1 MTDAVSPEGGR
12 PPTPPGNA
20 AVSPEGGR
28 PPTPP
33 GNAAVLTE
41 EDGAVLVITINRPEA
56 RNAVNGEVARGIA
69 AAVDELDSRKDL
81 SIGILTGAG
90 GTFCAGMDL
99 KGFLT
104 GDNPTV
110 EGRGFAGITERPAAK
125 PLIAAVEGYALAGGC
140 EVALSCDMIVAAK
153 DAQFGLPEPKRGLV
167 AAGGGLLR
175 LPQRIPFHIAMEI
188 ALTGDKYP
196 AERMAELGFV
206 NRLAESG
213 GALAAAKE
221 LALKVAENAP
231 LALAATKKVIVESA
245 DWSSD
250 EAWKKQQDIVLPV
263 FTSKDA
269 QEGPAAFAEKRKP
282 NWKGE

>member
-12 PPTPPGNA
+12 PPTPPGN
-20 AVSPEGGR
+20 P
-28 PPTPP
+28 
-33 GNAAVLTE
+33 AVLTE

-69 AAVDELDSRKDL
+69 AAVEELETRKDL

-104 GDNPTV
+104 GDNPVV
-110 EGRGFAGITERPAAK
+110 EGRGFAGLTERPPAK
-125 PLIAAVEGYALAGGC
+125 PMIAAIEGYALAGGC
-140 EVALSCDMIVAAK
+140 EVALSCDMIVAAR

-175 LPQRIPFHIAMEI
+175 LPQRIPYHIAMEI

-245 DWSSD
+245 DWTTE
-250 EAWKKQQDIVLPV
+250 EAWKKQQEITLPV

>member
-1 MTDAVSPEGGR
+1 MSE
-12 PPTPPGNA
+12 
-20 AVSPEGGR
+20 
-28 PPTPP
+28 
-33 GNAAVLTE
+33 AVLTE

-56 RNAVNGEVARGIA
+56 KNAVNGAVAQGIA
-69 AAVDELDSRKDL
+69 AAIDELDSRKDL

-110 EGRGFAGITERPAAK
+110 EGRGFAGIVERPAAK

-140 EVALSCDMIVAAK
+140 EVALSCDMVVASR

-206 NRLAESG
+206 NRLTEPG
-213 GALAAAKE
+213 QALAGAKE
-221 LALKVAENAP
+221 LAAKVAENAP
-231 LALAATKKVIVESA
+231 LALAATKKIIVESP
-245 DWSSD
+245 DWD
-250 EAWKKQQDIVLPV
+250 TAQAWQKQQEITLPV

-282 NWKGE
+282 VWKGE

>member
-1 MTDAVSPEGGR
+1 MSD
-12 PPTPPGNA
+12 
-20 AVSPEGGR
+20 
-28 PPTPP
+28 
-33 GNAAVLTE
+33 AVLTE
-41 EDGAVLVITINRPEA
+41 EDGAVLTITINRPEA
-56 RNAVNGEVARGIA
+56 KNAVNSAVAQGIA
-69 AAVDELDSRKDL
+69 AAMEELDTRKDL

-104 GDNPTV
+104 GDNPIV
-110 EGRGFAGITERPAAK
+110 EGRGFAGIVERPSTK

-140 EVALSCDMIVAAK
+140 EVALACDMVVAAR

-175 LPQRIPFHIAMEI
+175 LPQRIPFHIAMEM
-188 ALTGDKYP
+188 ALTGDKYA

-206 NRLAESG
+206 NRLTEPG

-221 LALKVAENAP
+221 LALKVGENAP
-231 LALAATKKVIVESA
+231 LALAATKKVIVESP
-245 DWSSD
+245 DWSHA
-250 EAWKKQQDIVLPV
+250 ETWQKQQEITLPV

>member
-1 MTDAVSPEGGR
+1 MSD
-12 PPTPPGNA
+12 
-20 AVSPEGGR
+20 
-28 PPTPP
+28 
-33 GNAAVLTE
+33 AVLTE
-41 EDGAVLVITINRPEA
+41 EDGAVLTITINRPEA
-56 RNAVNGEVARGIA
+56 KNAVNSAVAQGIA
-69 AAVDELDSRKDL
+69 AAMEELDTRKDL

-104 GDNPTV
+104 GDNPIV
-110 EGRGFAGITERPAAK
+110 EGRGFAGIVERPSTK

-140 EVALSCDMIVAAK
+140 EVALSCDMVVAAK

-175 LPQRIPFHIAMEI
+175 LPQRIPFHIAMEM
-188 ALTGDKYP
+188 ALTGDKYA

-206 NRLAESG
+206 NRLTEPG

-221 LALKVAENAP
+221 LAAKVGENAP
-231 LALAATKKVIVESA
+231 LALAATKKIIVESP
-245 DWSSD
+245 DWSD
-250 EAWKKQQDIVLPV
+250 AETWHKQQEITLPV

>member
-1 MTDAVSPEGGR
+1 MSE
-12 PPTPPGNA
+12 
-20 AVSPEGGR
+20 
-28 PPTPP
+28 
-33 GNAAVLTE
+33 AVLTE

-56 RNAVNGEVARGIA
+56 RNAVNSAVAQGIA
-69 AAVDELDSRKDL
+69 KALDELDSRKDL

-110 EGRGFAGITERPAAK
+110 EGRGFAGIVERPAAK
-125 PLIAAVEGYALAGGC
+125 PLIAAVEGFALAGGC
-140 EVALSCDMIVAAK
+140 EVALSCDMVVAAR

-196 AERMAELGFV
+196 ADRMAELGFV
-206 NRLAESG
+206 NRLTETG

-245 DWSSD
+245 DWTAD
-250 EAWKKQQDIVLPV
+250 EAFAKQNDIVIPV
-263 FTSKDA
+263 FGSQDA
-269 QEGPAAFAEKRKP
+269 MEGPAAFAEKRKP
-282 NWKGE
+282 VWKGE

>member
-1 MTDAVSPEGGR
+1 MSD
-12 PPTPPGNA
+12 
-20 AVSPEGGR
+20 
-28 PPTPP
+28 
-33 GNAAVLTE
+33 AVLTE

-56 RNAVNGEVARGIA
+56 RNAVNGAVAQGIA
-69 AAVDELDSRKDL
+69 AAVEELDSRKDL

-104 GDNPTV
+104 GDNPIV
-110 EGRGFAGITERPAAK
+110 EGRGFAGITERPAEK

-140 EVALSCDMIVAAK
+140 EVALSCDMVVASRE
-153 DAQFGLPEPKRGLV
+153 AQFGLPEPKRGLV
-167 AAGGGLLR
+167 AGAGGLFR
-175 LPQRIPFHIAMEI
+175 LPQRIPFHIAMEM

-206 NRLAESG
+206 NRLTEPG
-213 GALAAAKE
+213 GSLAAAKE

-231 LALAATKKVIVESA
+231 LALAATKKVIVEA
-245 DWSSD
+245 PDWSYA
-250 EAWKKQQDIVLPV
+250 ERWQKQGEIINPV
-263 FTSKDA
+263 FVSKDA

-282 NWKGE
+282 VWKGE